1 MCTLRDFESVFL
13 NDFLRRNA
21 LMAFVDYHEGVRKTV
36 DVVIV
41 SYVPDKPYSNTPIT
55 FVCVSN
61 RRRIVERI
69 CKMFTIKSFSFEQ
82 N

>member
-1 MCTLRDFESVFL
+1 MCALRDFEFVFI

-21 LMAFVDYHEGVRKTV
+21 LTTFVDYHEGVRKTV
-36 DVVIV
+36 NVVIA
-41 SYVPDKPYSNTPIT
+41 SYVPDKRYSKMSIT
-55 FVCVSN
+55 FACVSN

-69 CKMFTIKSFSFEQ
+69 RKMFTIKSFSFEQ